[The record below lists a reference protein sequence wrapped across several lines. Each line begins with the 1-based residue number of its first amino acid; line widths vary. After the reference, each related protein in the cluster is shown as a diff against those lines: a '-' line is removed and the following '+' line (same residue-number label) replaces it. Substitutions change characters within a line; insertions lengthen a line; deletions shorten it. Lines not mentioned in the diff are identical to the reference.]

1 MSANPEIDPRL
12 GGLRSYFAMLG
23 TDVEV
28 GPRRVRT
35 IILSDIRQLGPKRQR
50 DISGVCSACK
60 SILLARLDE
69 NEWATPAAL
78 RAKLEK
84 VLERH
89 VAERHASKSKPGV
102 IVFPAG
108 SRGAGRAT
116 TQLSSEQLQAFRG
129 TRQLRSLLYPNVG

>member
-1 MSANPEIDPRL
+1 MSASPEMDPRL
-12 GGLRSYFAMLG
+12 GGLRTYFAMLG

-69 NEWATPAAL
+69 TEWATPTTL

-89 VAERHASKSKPGV
+89 VAEMHSNKPKPGV
-102 IVFPAG
+102 LVFPAG
-108 SRGAGRAT
+108 SGGRAT
-116 TQLSSEQLQAFRG
+116 TQLSTQQLQAFRG
-129 TRQLRSLLYPNVG
+129 TRQFRSLLYPHIG